1 LTNQSNAVDERNFD
15 FLLFDKFN
23 FSANNWKDCDIIT
36 LDSLKVQSEKGNCSE
51 NDDSKTSTSSAN
63 SVYDE
68 NEDSRIIVD
77 EEEEEM
83 YKDFLSKKRNR
94 NINN

>member
-1 LTNQSNAVDERNFD
+1 M
-15 FLLFDKFN
+15 
-23 FSANNWKDCDIIT
+23 T
-36 LDSLKVQSEKGNCSE
+36 LDSLKVQSEKEVSSE

-63 SVYDE
+63 SVYGED
-68 NEDSRIIVD
+68 EDSRIIVD
-77 EEEEEM
+77 EEEEM